1 MLSLTVPLVAFTI
14 VFSLFR
20 AYSLWE
26 SRRAA
31 RKTGLSYTY
40 SPVHELETWAYITNP
55 LLRWMYQDYLMK
67 GHGWPRWARFMV
79 KDWMYEDKGR
89 AHEEFGDVFL
99 VVSPAGM
106 ICYTA
111 DAQLA
116 LDVCTRRKDFIKP
129 REKMSMSA
137 TTDMLLVSSADL
149 NLEMIE
155 PFGPNV
161 VSSEGNLWRFH
172 IRITAPPFGDAA
184 NRLVWAE
191 TIRQTGF
198 LVSSWSA
205 SESMAL
211 KSDIYLLGVNVMACA
226 GFGRRIDWTDNSKAA
241 PEGHEMSLV
250 NAIFGVV
257 LYLPYILLLPQWLL
271 KRSPWKAGYTAYKE
285 FEQYMR
291 EFIAVEKA
299 RIASGSGYE
308 SKMKGNLL
316 TAMLATSADEE
327 KNLKQGA
334 QRTSFNDDEVLGNV
348 FMFFMA
354 GMRSRPSIVH
364 LIYGND
370 CS

>member
-1 MLSLTVPLVAFTI
+1 
-14 VFSLFR
+14 
-20 AYSLWE
+20 
-26 SRRAA
+26 
-31 RKTGLSYTY
+31 
-40 SPVHELETWAYITNP
+40 
-55 LLRWMYQDYLMK
+55 
-67 GHGWPRWARFMV
+67 
-79 KDWMYEDKGR
+79 
-89 AHEEFGDVFL
+89 
-99 VVSPAGM
+99 
-106 ICYTA
+106 
-111 DAQLA
+111 
-116 LDVCTRRKDFIKP
+116 
-129 REKMSMSA
+129 
-137 TTDMLLVSSADL
+137 
-149 NLEMIE
+149 MIE

-226 GFGRRIDWTDNSKAA
+226 GFGRRMDWIDNSKAA
-241 PEGHEMSLV
+241 PEGHETSLV

-291 EFIAVEKA
+291 EFIAMEKA
-299 RIASGSGYE
+299 RITSGSGYE

-354 GMRSRPSIVH
+354 GT
-364 LIYGND
+364 
-370 CS
+370 